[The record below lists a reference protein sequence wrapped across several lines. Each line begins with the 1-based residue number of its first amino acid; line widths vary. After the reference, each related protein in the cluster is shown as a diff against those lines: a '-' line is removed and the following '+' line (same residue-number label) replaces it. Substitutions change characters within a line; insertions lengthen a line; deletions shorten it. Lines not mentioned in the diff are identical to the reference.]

1 MIAFTVFCVVTA
13 AVPAANQ
20 LLTGGWGAFLNRPP
34 GVGGSPAQPDQ
45 AAKATPSTAAGQSP

>member
-1 MIAFTVFCVVTA
+1 MIAVTVACVVIA

-20 LLTGGWGAFLNRPP
+20 LIARGWGAFLNRPP

-45 AAKATPSTAAGQSP
+45 AANATPSTAAGQRP